1 MESASWIHT
10 TPRDSR
16 QRQLSTLV
24 TPWLWLVP
32 AIGAIVLTL
41 RYAVDIPYIDQW
53 DGELPFLRKV
63 AAGEAGVAD
72 LVAQQL
78 EHRIV
83 FSRLVTLAVS
93 MLAGW
98 RTHVSLAMTW
108 LIACAISCCLIWL
121 RQHNTNVSSRESA
134 CFSLLTGVVLFSP
147 QQYDAWFNPSMM
159 QWFSIE
165 LLLSLALVLFTSS
178 CSRWVCFPLC
188 IAIAWL
194 ATFSSSNGM
203 LLWLVL
209 FPVMAV
215 HARGPQRRGMFL
227 SWAMAAVIAIA
238 GYFWGFRKPPESPS
252 LLAGLSDPLAV
263 AGFFLAN
270 VGAPLAFGTFIPP
283 LVQARIV
290 GVTIVLIVTFCCLVH
305 AIRWRNTAFVRDA
318 MPWYS
323 IIAYAMA
330 TQLAIS
336 LGRAG
341 SGAEVALAARYMPT
355 ANLSICA
362 IAALVPIVLDESVR
376 RGRAEASRFAW
387 LTDRRA
393 KVIKASLFAALLAA
407 QVIGAIATL
416 PTYANEHIRL
426 TAAKT
431 AVLFSRCFKD
441 QELLSNVWS
450 YKTLVDIDEKLD
462 FMDSHGY
469 MRPKTFK
476 SCKIVD
482 LPKAGQGRSS
492 GTNFRGA
499 IEQAGRVNEQAV
511 GFMGWAID
519 PERGRPADAVLLS
532 WEDDGFDATV
542 FAIVPVGVPR
552 PDMTAKLS
560 SNRFLRAGWGRLF
573 PKDAMPKRP
582 CRIRAWAFNTDDGTI
597 AELDGVVE
605 WRPEG

>member
-1 MESASWIHT
+1 M
-10 TPRDSR
+10 
-16 QRQLSTLV
+16 
-24 TPWLWLVP
+24 WLVP
-32 AIGAIVLTL
+32 AILSLVLVSH
-41 RYAVDIPYIDQW
+41 YAVDIPYIDQW
-53 DGELPFLRKV
+53 DGELPFLMKV
-63 AAGEAGVAD
+63 AAGEARASD
-72 LVAQQL
+72 LIAL
-78 EHRIV
+78 HMEHRIAFCRISSLAVAAIGGWRTNGCLCASWLVTCGAAWSLVVLHRDHQACKAWYRGLFSFTTGSLLFSVQAYDTWFNPVIGSQWV
-83 FSRLVTLAVS
+83 FVELILVLALVTLRNLS
-93 MLAGW
+93 
-98 RTHVSLAMTW
+98 H
-108 LIACAISCCLIWL
+108 
-121 RQHNTNVSSRESA
+121 Q
-134 CFSLLTGVVLFSP
+134 VLFFP
-147 QQYDAWFNPSMM
+147 
-159 QWFSIE
+159 I
-165 LLLSLALVLFTSS
+165 SLMCATV
-178 CSRWVCFPLC
+178 
-188 IAIAWL
+188 

-215 HARGPQRRGMFL
+215 QVRGPQRRGMFL
-227 SWAMAAVIAIA
+227 VWAAAAAIAIT

-252 LLAGLSDPLAV
+252 LLAGLGDPLAV

-270 VGAPLAFGTFIPP
+270 VGAPLAFGIFVSP

-290 GVTIVLIVTFCCLVH
+290 GMTIVVIVTLCCLVH
-305 AIRWRNTAFVRDA
+305 VKRWSNAAFVRAA

-362 IAALVPIVLDESVR
+362 IVALVPIVLDELTLER
-376 RGRAEASRFAW
+376 RADASRFAW

-416 PTYANEHIRL
+416 PTYANEHTRL
-426 TAAKT
+426 TAAKA

-441 QELLSNVWS
+441 PELLSNVWS

-469 MRPKTFK
+469 LRPKTFR
-476 SCKIVD
+476 SCKIAD
-482 LPKAGQGRSS
+482 LPKAGQSRSS

-499 IEQAGRVNEQAV
+499 IEQTGRVNEQAV
-511 GFMGWAID
+511 GFTGWAID
-519 PERGRPADAVLLS
+519 PQRGRPADAVLLS
-532 WEDDGFDATV
+532 WEDDAFDATV

-552 PDMTAKLS
+552 PDVTAKLS
-560 SNRFLRAGWGRLF
+560 DSRFLRAGWGRLF
-573 PKDAMPKRP
+573 PVSAMPKRP
-582 CRIRAWAFNTDDGTI
+582 CQIRAWAFNTDDGTI

>member
-1 MESASWIHT
+1 MLFSVQAYDTWFNPVIGSQWVFVE
-10 TPRDSR
+10 
-16 QRQLSTLV
+16 LLLV
-24 TPWLWLVP
+24 L
-32 AIGAIVLTL
+32 A
-41 RYAVDIPYIDQW
+41 
-53 DGELPFLRKV
+53 
-63 AAGEAGVAD
+63 
-72 LVAQQL
+72 
-78 EHRIV
+78 
-83 FSRLVTLAVS
+83 LVTL
-93 MLAGW
+93 
-98 RTHVSLAMTW
+98 R
-108 LIACAISCCLIWL
+108 
-121 RQHNTNVSSRESA
+121 N
-134 CFSLLTGVVLFSP
+134 
-147 QQYDAWFNPSMM
+147 
-159 QWFSIE
+159 
-165 LLLSLALVLFTSS
+165 LSLQGLN
-178 CSRWVCFPLC
+178 FPICLMF
-188 IAIAWL
+188 ATM

-203 LLWLVL
+203 SLWLVL
-209 FPVMAV
+209 FPVIAV
-215 HARGPQRRGMFL
+215 QVRGPQRRGMFL
-227 SWAMAAVIAIA
+227 VWAAAAAMAIT

-252 LLAGLSDPLAV
+252 LLASLGDPLAV

-270 VGAPLAFGTFIPP
+270 VGAPLAFGTFVRP
-283 LVQARIV
+283 LVQAWIV
-290 GVTIVLIVTFCCLVH
+290 GMTIVVIVTLCCLVH
-305 AIRWRNTAFVRDA
+305 ARRWRNAAFVRDA

-362 IAALVPIVLDESVR
+362 IVALVPIVLNELAME
-376 RGRAEASRFAW
+376 GRTDASRFAW
-387 LTDRRA
+387 LSDRRA
-393 KVIKASLFAALLAA
+393 KAIKASLFAALLVA

-416 PTYANEHIRL
+416 PTYPNEHIRL

-441 QELLSNVWS
+441 PELLSNVWS

-462 FMDSHGY
+462 FMDSNGY
-469 MRPKTFK
+469 LRPTTFK
-476 SCKIVD
+476 SCKIAD
-482 LPKAGQGRSS
+482 LPKAGQRGSS
-492 GTNFRGA
+492 GMFRGA
-499 IEQAGRVNEQAV
+499 IEQAVRVSEQAV
-511 GFMGWAID
+511 GFTGWAID